1 MPVKLSER
9 TVLGAESRLLAWA
22 AWWLVISSLV
32 GVDTLSMSLGV
43 ADLWRLLRWAGLLLL
58 T

>member
-1 MPVKLSER
+1 MKLSES
-9 TVLGAESRLLAWA
+9 TELGAESRLLAWA

-32 GVDTLSMSLGV
+32 GVDTRPRMSLGV
-43 ADLWRLLRWAGLLLL
+43 ADLWRPLRWAGLLLL